1 MSVTIALHLDLK
13 VIASNSGENALVIRV
28 GWIFIPLYCL
38 MGSRSVHVVPVS
50 RFVNCVLYFR
60 THKTSVSLG
69 QLPQVTVT
77 AKLLQNIQ

>member
-28 GWIFIPLYCL
+28 GWIFIPLYCF
-38 MGSRSVHVVPVS
+38 MGSRSVHLLPVS